1 MFVDLQGE
9 SLRITSTSVYV
20 FNHPKT
26 QVVVLVVRQYF
37 TELMSSF

>member
-9 SLRITSTSVYV
+9 SLRITSTSVV

-26 QVVVLVVRQYF
+26 QVVVLDVQQYF
-37 TELMSSF
+37 TELMLSF